1 MRALLSLI
9 GILSCLT
16 GCGTTSTNTSGG
28 YGNFIP
34 SAPAA
39 HEKQLADDA
48 ARQLQLLY
56 PPAST
61 RLDLRQSAPDGFG
74 KQLVETLRSQG
85 YAVQE
90 LPPAVGPTPAASHA
104 APAAS
109 ATDTSAS
116 IPFNYVLDS
125 MTSPQLYR
133 VTLVLGSQTITR
145 AYVPQSEAVHPA
157 GAWARK
163 E

>member
-9 GILSCLT
+9 GILSFLT
-16 GCGTTSTNTSGG
+16 GCGSASTSTSGG

-34 SAPAA
+34 SALAA

-85 YAVQE
+85 YALREV
-90 LPPAVGPTPAASHA
+90 PPAVGPAAAESHA

-109 ATDTSAS
+109 ASGASAS

-125 MTSPQLYR
+125 ITSPKLYR
-133 VTLVLGSQTITR
+133 VTLVLGSQTMTR

-157 GAWARK
+157 GAWVRK

>member
-1 MRALLSLI
+1 MRALHSLVA
-9 GILSCLT
+9 ILTCLT
-16 GCGTTSTNTSGG
+16 GCGTTSTSTNGG
-28 YGNFIP
+28 YGNFIA

-48 ARQLQLLY
+48 VRQLQLLY

-61 RLDLRQSAPDGFG
+61 RLDLRQSSPDGFG
-74 KQLVETLRSQG
+74 KQLVEALRSQG
-85 YAVQE
+85 YALQE
-90 LPPAVGPTPAASHA
+90 VPPSVGSPATSSTA
-104 APAAS
+104 APEAP
-109 ATDTSAS
+109 ATDVSAS

-125 MTSPQLYR
+125 ITSPKLYR
-133 VTLVLGSQTITR
+133 VTLVFGSQSITR

-157 GAWARK
+157 GAWVRK

>member
-1 MRALLSLI
+1 MRALLFLTAA
-9 GILSCLT
+9 LACLA
-16 GCGTTSTNTSGG
+16 GCGTTNTRTTGS
-28 YGNFIP
+28 YGNFIS

-39 HEKQLADDA
+39 HAKLLADDA

-61 RLDLRQSAPDGFG
+61 RLDLRQSSPDGFG
-74 KQLVETLRSQG
+74 KQLVEVLRSQG

-90 LPPAVGPTPAASHA
+90 VPQAVGTPTATGAAAALPAATEA
-104 APAAS
+104 G
-109 ATDTSAS
+109 AS

-125 MTSPQLYR
+125 IASPNLYR
-133 VTLVLGSQTITR
+133 VTLILGSQTITR

-157 GAWARK
+157 GAWVRR

>member
-1 MRALLSLI
+1 MRALPSLI
-9 GILSCLT
+9 AILSCLT

-74 KQLVETLRSQG
+74 KQLVEALRSQG

-90 LPPAVGPTPAASHA
+90 VPPAVGSTAADSHA

-109 ATDTSAS
+109 TPDAS
-116 IPFNYVLDS
+116 SSVSFNYVLDS
-125 MTSPQLYR
+125 ITSPTLYR
-133 VTLVLGSQTITR
+133 VTLVLGSQTMTR

-157 GAWARK
+157 GAWVRK